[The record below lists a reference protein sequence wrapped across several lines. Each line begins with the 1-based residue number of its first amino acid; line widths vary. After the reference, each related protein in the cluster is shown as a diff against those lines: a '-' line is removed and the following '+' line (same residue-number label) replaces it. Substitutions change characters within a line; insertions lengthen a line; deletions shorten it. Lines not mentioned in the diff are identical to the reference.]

1 MWTKY
6 FGSIKIKPSIE
17 FGVQDKTIDMRLV
30 SFFAFFV
37 LSLNSFAQS
46 LYFPPVTGTTWETTS
61 PASLGYCPDK
71 ITELYNFLE
80 TNQSKAFILLKDGKI
95 VLEQY
100 FNGFQPND
108 NWYWASAGK
117 TLTAFT
123 VGIAQ
128 QEGFLSIQDTTSY
141 YLGNGWT
148 SASLIQEE
156 KITIKN
162 QLNMTT
168 GLDFTQGNLDCTLPS
183 CLQYLA
189 DAGTLW
195 YYHNAPYTLLDQVIA
210 TATGQT
216 LNQYF
221 IQKVRNPIGMNG
233 AFFQVDQNNVY
244 FSTPRSM
251 ARFGLLMLNNGSWG
265 NTPIMTD
272 NTYFQEMIN
281 TSQPHNL
288 SYGYLWWLNGKSSFK
303 VPSSTLT
310 FPGFLMPNA
319 PADTYLAAGKNGQF
333 LSITPSDG
341 LVWIRMGD
349 SPDNLPV
356 PFLLNNQIWEKINAL
371 VCDLSTPTVD
381 VSELWRIAPNP
392 VVEDITIETNLSNYD
407 WELYTS
413 HLQLL
418 TQGNQE
424 FTPQLSKFSSGLYWL
439 KFQSGDFI
447 KWHKVIKK

>member
-1 MWTKY
+1 MKTLLLIVNL
-6 FGSIKIKPSIE
+6 GLT
-17 FGVQDKTIDMRLV
+17 VQII
-30 SFFAFFV
+30 S
-37 LSLNSFAQS
+37 QE
-46 LYFPPVTGTTWETTS
+46 LYFPPTTGTNWETTAPS
-61 PASLGYCPDK
+61 TFGYCPDK
-71 ITELYNFLE
+71 ITELYDFLE
-80 TNQSKAFILLKDGKI
+80 ANQSKAFILLKNGKI

-100 FNGFQPND
+100 FDGFQPNE

-128 QEGFLSIQDTTSY
+128 QEGFLSIQDTTST
-141 YLGNGWT
+141 YLGEGWT
-148 SASLIQEE
+148 SAPLLKEE

-168 GLDFTQGNLDCTLPS
+168 GLDFTIGNLGCTEPS

-189 DAGTLW
+189 DAGTQW
-195 YYHNAPYTLLDQVIA
+195 FYHNAPYTILDQVIA
-210 TATGQT
+210 SATGQT

-233 AFFQVDQNNVY
+233 AFIQVEENNVF

-265 NTPIMTD
+265 STPIMSDSNYVNQMT
-272 NTYFQEMIN
+272 N
-281 TSQPHNL
+281 TSQPFNL
-288 SYGYLWWLNGKSSFK
+288 SYGYLWWLNGKTSYML
-303 VPSSTLT
+303 PGTTLVI
-310 FPGFLMPNA
+310 PGFLIPNA

-333 LSITPSDG
+333 LNISATEG

-356 PFLLNNQIWEKINAL
+356 PFLLNNQIWDKINAL
-371 VCDLSTPTVD
+371 VCSLSTPINEAKN
-381 VSELWRIAPNP
+381 SWEIAPNP
-392 VVEDITIETNLSNYD
+392 AKEHIVIQTNIEIYD
-407 WELYTS
+407 WELYSNT
-413 HLQLL
+413 LQQLSR
-418 TQGNQE
+418 GNQE
-424 FTPQLSKFSSGLYWL
+424 QSPNLSKFSNGLYWL
-439 KFQSGDFI
+439 KFQSGEVV

>member
-1 MWTKY
+1 
-6 FGSIKIKPSIE
+6 
-17 FGVQDKTIDMRLV
+17 MRLV
-30 SFFAFFV
+30 SIFALFV
-37 LSLNSFAQS
+37 LSINSSAQS
-46 LYFPPVTGTTWETTS
+46 LYFPPVTGSTWETTS
-61 PASLGYCPDK
+61 PSSLGYCPDK
-71 ITELYNFLE
+71 IAELYNFLE
-80 TNQSKAFILLKDGKI
+80 INQSKAFLLLKDGKI

-100 FNGFQPND
+100 FDGFQPTD

-128 QEGFLSIQDTTSY
+128 QEGFLSIQDTTSH

-148 SASLIQEE
+148 SAPLFKEQ

-168 GLDFTQGNLDCTLPS
+168 GLDFSVGNLDCTEPS
-183 CLQYLA
+183 CLLYLA
-189 DAGTLW
+189 DAGSQW

-210 TATGQT
+210 SATEQT

-221 IQKVRNPIGMNG
+221 IQKIRNPIGMNG
-233 AFFQVDQNNVY
+233 AFFQVDDNNVY

-272 NTYFQEMIN
+272 ANYFQQMIN

-303 VPSSTLT
+303 LPGSTLT

-333 LSITPSDG
+333 LSITPSEG
-341 LVWIRMGD
+341 LVWIRMGE
-349 SPDNLPV
+349 SPDNLQV

-371 VCDLSTPTVD
+371 VCPLSVHDTVAKK
-381 VSELWRIAPNP
+381 WQIYPNP
-392 VVEDITIETNLSNYD
+392 TSDQLLIQNAEIASYQ
-407 WELYTS
+407 WELYD
-413 HLQLL
+413 LQLHQIQKGNEQITPNL
-418 TQGNQE
+418 TEFAQGI
-424 FTPQLSKFSSGLYWL
+424 YWL
-439 KFQSGDFI
+439 KIQSDESLE
-447 KWHKVIKK
+447 WHKIIKK

>member
-1 MWTKY
+1 
-6 FGSIKIKPSIE
+6 
-17 FGVQDKTIDMRLV
+17 MRIVFILV
-30 SFFAFFV
+30 FFV
-37 LSLNSFAQS
+37 LNVKSSPQS
-46 LYFPPVTGTTWETTS
+46 LYFPPVMGTAWETTS
-61 PASLGYCPDK
+61 PASLEYCPDK
-71 ITELYNFLE
+71 IAELYNFLE
-80 TNQSKAFILLKDGKI
+80 TNQSKAFLLLKDGKI

-100 FNGFQPND
+100 FGGFQSND

-128 QEGFLSIQDTTSY
+128 QEGFLSIQDTTSH

-148 SASLIQEE
+148 SAPLMKEE
-156 KITIKN
+156 KITVKN

-168 GLDFTQGNLDCTLPS
+168 GLDYTVGNLNCTLPS
-183 CLQYLA
+183 CLNYLS
-189 DAGTLW
+189 DAGSEW
-195 YYHNAPYTLLDQVIA
+195 YYYNAPYTLLDQVIA
-210 TATGQT
+210 EATGQT

-221 IQKVRNPIGMNG
+221 IQKIRNPIGMNG
-233 AFFQVDQNNVY
+233 AFFQVDENNVY

-265 NTPIMTD
+265 NTPIMLD
-272 NTYFQEMIN
+272 ANYFQEMIT

-303 VPSSTLT
+303 VPGSTLT
-310 FPGFLMPNA
+310 FPGFLIPNA

-333 LSITPSDG
+333 LSITPSEG

-371 VCDLSTPTVD
+371 VCNLSAPSLHVP
-381 VSELWRIAPNP
+381 VHWKIAPNP
-392 VVEDITIETNLSNYD
+392 FEDTFSIETSFSIYD
-407 WELYTS
+407 WEIYNS

-418 TQGNQE
+418 TTGNQE
-424 FTPQLSKFSSGLYWL
+424 RAPHLIHFSSGFYWL
-439 KFQSGDFI
+439 KLQSGEFV
-447 KWHKVIKK
+447 KWQKLIKK